1 MTQSLEQILAEAEAE
16 LRRTGGLNRD
26 ALLSAHPQEATELA
40 PLLETMLLL
49 HEEKAW
55 QRVESRSRSAAHALF
70 ASLSAP
76 APDAAT
82 VGALFAQDRSEAGLS
97 VAEQANRSG
106 LPEEALRRLD
116 QVQTPLDSLQS
127 NAAIK
132 SLAEQVKAPFAALAK
147 EIRRLL
153 SIQSLTGGAPG
164 AVFTRNAETS
174 SSEEHEALL
183 EKIRQEA
190 RRGKKDE

>member
-16 LRRTGGLNRD
+16 LRRTGGLNRG

-49 HEEKAW
+49 HEERAW

-70 ASLSAP
+70 ATLTAP
-76 APDAAT
+76 ADSAT

-97 VAEQANRSG
+97 VAEQASRSG
-106 LPEEALRRLD
+106 LPEEALHRLD
-116 QVQTPLDSLQS
+116 QVETPLDSLQS

-153 SIQSLTGGAPG
+153 SIQSLSGGAPG

>member
-49 HEEKAW
+49 LEERAW
-55 QRVESRSRSAAHALF
+55 QRAESRSRSVAQSLF
-70 ASLSAP
+70 ATLSAP
-76 APDAAT
+76 AESAT

-97 VAEQANRSG
+97 VAEQASRSG

-116 QVQTPLDSLQS
+116 QVQTPLETLQS